1 LFGGLIARIPSSD
14 FSSACVLIVRLL
26 PLPTHSA
33 DTFAMYLRLLAVVI
47 LLLAVAKMA
56 WAFTPRDLLNQIA
69 ARRLYN

>member
-1 LFGGLIARIPSSD
+1 MHYSVRCLLFGL
-14 FSSACVLIVRLL
+14 VNV
-26 PLPTHSA
+26 PTHSA